1 MDDLWAFLLLTVAL
15 SVSPGPD
22 DVLVV
27 SSSLRGGPRLGA
39 ATAFGA
45 ATGAMVWGAAAA
57 IGLAAVVTRSP
68 TVYDVLRMAGAGYLV
83 VLGAAP
89 LVAQVIRRGRVAV
102 PAAHRTAP
110 GAGLRPAFAAGLMS
124 DLLNPKIG
132 LFYVAI
138 VPQFVPPGRS
148 PFAYSLVLCAIDIA
162 VALVWL
168 LALTWVAHTAVGWLH
183 RPVVVRWSERC
194 FCVCLIAIG
203 GSLALGS

>member
-102 PAAHRTAP
+102 PAAHRPPRAP
-110 GAGLRPAFAAGLMS
+110 GC
-124 DLLNPKIG
+124 
-132 LFYVAI
+132 
-138 VPQFVPPGRS
+138 GRRS
-148 PFAYSLVLCAIDIA
+148 RRA
-162 VALVWL
+162 
-168 LALTWVAHTAVGWLH
+168 
-183 RPVVVRWSERC
+183 
-194 FCVCLIAIG
+194 
-203 GSLALGS
+203 